1 MKKKLIFLFQI
12 IFIYIL
18 FLSISFA
25 DLQKNLINKITA
37 TKTLSFN
44 FKQNIA
50 EKVEFGNC
58 YIKYPLLMKCIYQNL
73 KQKSVI
79 SNGKTVA
86 IIKKK
91 YKKIYYYPIRTTP
104 LFIILKKKLI
114 FLFQII
120 FIYILFLSIS
130 FADLQKN
137 LINKITATKTLSF
150 NFKQNIAEKVEF
162 GNCYIKYPLLM
173 KCIYQNLK
181 QKSVISNGKTV
192 AIIKKKYKKIY
203 YYPIRTTPLFIILK
217 KEKILH
223 LIRNNKPT
231 KIDSSIIEFELN
243 EKKSNKLKI
252 LFDKNSLEFKGWKTK
267 DAYSNDVTFIIY
279 DLKTNEIIEDEFFK
293 IPKEED
299 L

>member
-37 TKTLSFN
+37 TKTLSF
-44 FKQNIA
+44 
-50 EKVEFGNC
+50 
-58 YIKYPLLMKCIYQNL
+58 
-73 KQKSVI
+73 
-79 SNGKTVA
+79 T
-86 IIKKK
+86 
-91 YKKIYYYPIRTTP
+91 
-104 LFIILKKKLI
+104 
-114 FLFQII
+114 
-120 FIYILFLSIS
+120 
-130 FADLQKN
+130 
-137 LINKITATKTLSF
+137 
-150 NFKQNIAEKVEF
+150 FKQNIAEKVEF

-252 LFDKNSLEFKGWKTK
+252 FFDKNSLEFKGWKTK
-267 DAYSNDVTFIIY
+267 DAYSNDVSFIIY